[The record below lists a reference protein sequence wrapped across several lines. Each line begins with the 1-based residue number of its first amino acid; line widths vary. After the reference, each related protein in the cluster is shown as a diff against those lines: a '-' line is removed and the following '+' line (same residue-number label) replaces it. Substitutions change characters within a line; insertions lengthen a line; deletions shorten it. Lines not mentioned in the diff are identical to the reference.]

1 MSSLMLLDKVGGP
14 AEQELRGKLVSF
26 RCHAAELIRSDGQGR
41 CHLKTHTLIEF
52 EVKGIFVSFLLLIFL
67 FYIALY

>member
-26 RCHAAELIRSDGQGR
+26 RCRAAEFIRSDGQGR
-41 CHLKTHTLIEF
+41 CHLKTHTLI
-52 EVKGIFVSFLLLIFL
+52 
-67 FYIALY
+67 